1 LNRFRIAVRP
11 RTAKPL
17 PTDDAQIRIEGL
29 HSYTRARENV
39 SEPRRLSPPRS
50 GPCRPLTPS
59 SGPWRV
65 PDVGSWLRPTTRYCA
80 LGSTPTFPRRQPDS
94 LAKEQPAS
102 IEANRR
108 RTILYIGF
116 RTCQRQKVREL
127 SLRTA
132 PVRLGTMITEP
143 PRVGRAARIPRRRI
157 NRPGPRRHKEPS
169 PGRRSAARHH

>member
-65 PDVGSWLRPTTRYCA
+65 PDVGSWLRPTTRYCWGRPPHSHDDNPIH
-80 LGSTPTFPRRQPDS
+80 LPKS
-94 LAKEQPAS
+94 
-102 IEANRR
+102 
-108 RTILYIGF
+108 
-116 RTCQRQKVREL
+116 
-127 SLRTA
+127 SLRRSKPTA
-132 PVRLGTMITEP
+132 GELYSTSDFEPVNGKKCENYP
-143 PRVGRAARIPRRRI
+143 C
-157 NRPGPRRHKEPS
+157 
-169 PGRRSAARHH
+169 GRRLSVSAR